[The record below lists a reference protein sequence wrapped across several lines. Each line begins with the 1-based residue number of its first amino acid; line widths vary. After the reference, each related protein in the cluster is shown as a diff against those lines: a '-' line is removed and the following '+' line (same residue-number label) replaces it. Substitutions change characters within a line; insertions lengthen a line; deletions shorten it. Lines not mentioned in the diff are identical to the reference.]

1 MIVKFFHWDQPKN
14 IFCGL
19 QGIQNNDKVVVEH
32 DWGGIFLADVLIT
45 DKNIEGEEAVGKVT
59 RKALAQDRE
68 IILNNQEKEN
78 VLLKDVK
85 KEVRRLEMPMK
96 VVDVKISIDA
106 GCLVVFFTAE
116 GRIDFRG
123 LVRDFSKKHHKTV
136 RFQQIGS
143 RDEARRIGGYGICGK
158 EICCKKFPGSLK
170 SISTEMARNQSIS
183 HRGSDRLSGVCGRLM
198 CCLAFEADQYKKKV
212 AQGVVEKKNG
222 NNDKIKNSQK
232 KSITEERE
240 NNKIVK

>member
-1 MIVKFFHWDQPKN
+1 MIVKFFHWEQPKN

-32 DWGGIFLADVLIT
+32 DWGGIFLADVLIA

-59 RKALAQDRE
+59 RKALPQDQE
-68 IILNNQEKEN
+68 IILNNQEKEG

-96 VVDVKISIDA
+96 VVDIKISVDA
-106 GCLVVFFTAE
+106 GCLVIFFTAE

-123 LVRDFSKKHHKTV
+123 LVKDLSKKHHKTV

-143 RDEARRIGGYGICGK
+143 RDEARRVGGYGICGK

-198 CCLAFEADQYKKKV
+198 CCLAFEADQYKDLS
-212 AQGVVEKKNG
+212 EKEAVDEKNKNG
-222 NNDKIKNSQK
+222 IMKNSSRSSSTNTKNK
-232 KSITEERE
+232 KE
-240 NNKIVK
+240 

>member
-1 MIVKFFHWDQPKN
+1 MIVKFFYWDQPKN

-32 DWGGIFLADVLIT
+32 DWGGIFLADVLIA
-45 DKNIEGEEAVGKVT
+45 DKNIEGEEVVGKVT
-59 RKALAQDRE
+59 RKALSQDRE
-68 IILNNQEKEN
+68 IILNNQKKEKE
-78 VLLKDVK
+78 LLKDIK

-96 VVDVKISIDA
+96 IVDIKISIDA

-116 GRIDFRG
+116 GRIDFRN
-123 LVRDFSKKHHKTV
+123 LVKDFSKKYHKTV

-170 SISTEMARNQSIS
+170 SISTEMARKQSIS
-183 HRGSDRLSGVCGRLM
+183 HRGSDRLSGICGRLM
-198 CCLAFEADQYKKKV
+198 CCLAFEADQYEDLSKTETV
-212 AQGVVEKKNG
+212 DKKNKNG
-222 NNDKIKNSQK
+222 TIKNSLK
-232 KSITEERE
+232 ESEENSNKS
-240 NNKIVK
+240 KV